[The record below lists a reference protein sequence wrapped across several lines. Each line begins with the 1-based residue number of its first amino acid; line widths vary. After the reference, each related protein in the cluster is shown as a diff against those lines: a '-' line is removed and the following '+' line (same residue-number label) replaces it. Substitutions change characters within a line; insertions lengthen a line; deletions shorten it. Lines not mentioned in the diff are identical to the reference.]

1 MRLVHRLLLGSLLV
15 VGVLVIVVVTLL
27 DRRLHTRL
35 TEESRLELTRE
46 ARLVATQWTPAVTPD
61 ALADAAGTALG
72 HRVTLVDST
81 GVVRGDS
88 EFDDPALWHLE
99 NHARRPEI
107 VQARDSGVGYSRR
120 VSPSEGD
127 DEMYVAVRAPL
138 GFARVSMR
146 TRSFE
151 DIFDRAR
158 EDVYGAGLVAML
170 AATVLAYLFAR
181 SVSRPIVELRDVA
194 QALAAGDLSRRPALS
209 APGEV
214 GDLAS
219 ATYRLAEQLGS
230 RLVALEA
237 EESLS
242 GALFDALNEGA
253 IAVDARQSVVRINNA
268 GRRLL
273 GVRAPVP
280 FSADLL
286 PRERTLREALAAAMR
301 GSATEP
307 VELMLG
313 DRTLLLIARPLAGGG
328 AVLALLDLTPV
339 RRLEAVRRDF
349 VANVSH
355 ELRTPLT
362 IVSGFAETLDED
374 QTLPEEQ
381 RRHFVRTIRA
391 NATRMQRIVDDL
403 LDLSRI
409 ESGGWVPNPTR
420 VDVSAAAADAIAP
433 CRSDAE
439 KKGLR
444 LEVDVG
450 PDAATLRA
458 DPTAVRQ
465 VLANLVENAVR
476 HTSAG
481 SVTVF
486 AERGDGG
493 VWLGVRDTGSGIPA
507 EHLPRVFE
515 RFYRVDAARSRAQG
529 GTGLGLSIVRHLVE
543 AHGGR
548 VRAESQ
554 VGRGT
559 TFAAFFPDRRDE
571 ADDGGDTAASPPP
584 SADVTPS

>member
-15 VGVLVIVVVTLL
+15 VGVLVVLVVTLL

-35 TEESRLELTRE
+35 LEESRQGLTRE
-46 ARLVATQWTPAVTPD
+46 ASLVASQWTPAVASD
-61 ALADAAGTALG
+61 VLADAAGAALG
-72 HRVTLVDST
+72 HRVTLVDSA
-81 GVVRGDS
+81 GVVEGDS
-88 EFDDPALWHLE
+88 EFDGPALARLQ

-120 VSPSEGD
+120 VSPSAGD
-127 DEMYVAVRAPL
+127 DEIYVAVRAAR
-138 GFARVSMR
+138 GFARVSMQ
-146 TRSFE
+146 TRSME
-151 DIFDRAR
+151 EIFDRAR
-158 EDVYGAGLVAML
+158 QDVYGAGFVALL
-170 AATVLAYLFAR
+170 AALGLSVLFAR

-194 QALAAGDLSRRPALS
+194 TALAAGDLTRRPALS

-214 GDLAS
+214 GDLAN

-230 RLVALEA
+230 RLAALEA

-253 IAVDARQSVVRINNA
+253 FALNAQHAVVRINNS

-273 GVRAPVP
+273 GVRAAVP

-307 VELMLG
+307 VELALG
-313 DRTLLLIARPLAGGG
+313 DRTLLLTARPLAGGG

-374 QTLPEEQ
+374 HALPEEQ

-420 VDVSAAAADAIAP
+420 VDTRAAAVDAMAP
-433 CRSDAE
+433 CRADAE

-444 LEVDVG
+444 LDVEV
-450 PDAATLRA
+450 PLDAATLDA

-476 HTSAG
+476 HTASG

-486 AERGDGG
+486 GERGEGG
-493 VWLGVRDTGSGIPA
+493 VWIGVRDTGSGIPA

-554 VGRGT
+554 VG
-559 TFAAFFPDRRDE
+559 
-571 ADDGGDTAASPPP
+571 
-584 SADVTPS
+584 